1 MSKNKNAA
9 NETET
14 NVEPGS
20 STSLEDFGALVARH
34 RNYFRSGATRPAE
47 WRQSQL
53 IALRSMMKDHA
64 EEFYAALWADL
75 RRNRLDADWTD
86 VKYIT
91 SEAGHALSHLRRWMK
106 PLRVSTPLVLTPSHT
121 QVRFDPLGVGL
132 IIGT

>member
-20 STSLEDFGALVARH
+20 STSLEDFGAVVARH

-47 WRQSQL
+47 WRESQL

-64 EEFYAALWADL
+64 EDFYAALWSDL
-75 RRNRLDADWTD
+75 RRNRIEADLID
-86 VKYIT
+86 VKYMT
-91 SEAGHALSHLRRWMK
+91 SEIDHVLAHLRRWMK
-106 PLRVSTPLVLTPSHT
+106 PVPVSTPYQLAP
-121 QVRFDPLGVGL
+121 
-132 IIGT
+132 

>member
-91 SEAGHALSHLRRWMK
+91 SEAGHALSHLRRWMNHYA
-106 PLRVSTPLVLTPSHT
+106 S
-121 QVRFDPLGVGL
+121 VRLSC
-132 IIGT
+132 